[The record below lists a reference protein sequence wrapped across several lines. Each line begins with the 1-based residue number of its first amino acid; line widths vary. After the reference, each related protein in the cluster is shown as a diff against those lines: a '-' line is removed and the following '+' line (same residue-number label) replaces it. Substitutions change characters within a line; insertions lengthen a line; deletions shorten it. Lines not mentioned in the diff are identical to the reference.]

1 MMRMRSIRYADT
13 FIEGVAGIY
22 SDAVLAALDKRL
34 EAIESFPELGSPD
47 VRPSL
52 IERYGAGIRKLPVPP
67 FVIMYR
73 YDKQSDT
80 LDFLALPYEKTIE

>member
-1 MMRMRSIRYADT
+1 MRNIRYADT
-13 FIEGVAGIY
+13 FIEGVADIY
-22 SDAVLAALDKRL
+22 SDTVLATLDKRL
-34 EAIESFPELGSPD
+34 EAIESFPELGSSN

-52 IERYGAGIRKLPVPP
+52 IERYGTGIRKLPVPP

-80 LDFLALPYEKTIE
+80 LDFLALPYEKTIQ